1 MRISYSRNAT
11 CNIIG
16 TAYRLNGF
24 DRVAVFSSVKDHRLV
39 LSRGIA
45 YGELY
50 KKTVKLSLR
59 QRICSDI
66 AEFILCGNY
75 HKRIGELMCDTV
87 YRYLLLFHCFKQSR
101 LGFRGGSVYFIGNK
115 NIAHNKSVAVFKA
128 FAFLIVHSKACY
140 IGRHD
145 IGSELNTSARKRGR
159 FSERHCKRCFSRT
172 RHVLYQHMTAGKQG
186 GNKHFHYV
194 MLAYNDFFNLS

>member
-1 MRISYSRNAT
+1 MESDTMKRSSWLSAG
-11 CNIIG
+11 G
-16 TAYRLNGF
+16 TEGVLGRDADKGRGKGVRF
-24 DRVAVFSSVKDHRLV
+24 AVHSDGV
-39 LSRGIA
+39 LLHDLKQRG
-45 YGELY
+45 
-50 KKTVKLSLR
+50 
-59 QRICSDI
+59 
-66 AEFILCGNY
+66 
-75 HKRIGELMCDTV
+75 
-87 YRYLLLFHCFKQSR
+87 

-145 IGSELNTSARKRGR
+145 IGGELNTSARKRGR
-159 FSERHCKRCFSRT
+159 FSECHCERCFSRT